1 MTIYD
6 FFTKRAL
13 YNIDI
18 LLDEIHLFKDENI
31 KRALLLTV
39 TSAIGQMSN
48 MVFVINRNGKRE
60 VGSWVIGFWLP
71 KEHFEINVWNCFIN
85 KAKKLL
91 KNLPSVHK
99 VYSNIEIY
107 NESCL
112 KKMKD
117 ISSDSVKLI
126 ITDPPHSNR
135 IPYLELSEIFNSV
148 LGCKSNFEDEIIVS
162 NANERDKNIHKYTND
177 MISFF
182 YETERILKTDGL
194 LVLFFNASNEKDWN
208 FIKKVYQN
216 KILYYLG
223 CAPMEYSAKS
233 VVQSNRKGALTKDYM
248 LLFSK
253 NNQVPE
259 AIKRVK
265 FFNDSLPSVL
275 AKKTTA

>member
-1 MTIYD
+1 
-6 FFTKRAL
+6 
-13 YNIDI
+13 
-18 LLDEIHLFKDENI
+18 
-31 KRALLLTV
+31 
-39 TSAIGQMSN
+39 MSN
-48 MVFVINRNGKRE
+48 MVFVINRNGRRE

-91 KNLPSVHK
+91 KNLPNEHK
-99 VYSNIEIY
+99 VYSNVEIY

-148 LGCKSNFEDEIIVS
+148 LGVKSDFEDEIIVS
-162 NANERDKNIHKYTND
+162 NANERDKNIDKYTDD
-177 MISFF
+177 MVSFF
-182 YETERILKTDGL
+182 YEVKRILKMDSF
-194 LVLFFNASNEKDWN
+194 LVMFYNASNKKDWS
-208 FIKKVYQN
+208 FIKKAQQD
-216 KILYYLG
+216 KILCYLG

-233 VVQSNRKGALTKDYM
+233 VAQANRKGALTKDYM
-248 LLFSK
+248 LFFSK
-253 NNQVPE
+253 KNQVPE

-265 FFNDSLPSVL
+265 FFNDTFTPFS
-275 AKKTTA
+275 

>member
-1 MTIYD
+1 M
-6 FFTKRAL
+6 
-13 YNIDI
+13 
-18 LLDEIHLFKDENI
+18 
-31 KRALLLTV
+31 LLTV

-107 NESCL
+107 NESCW

-148 LGCKSNFEDEIIVS
+148 LGYKSGFEDEIIVS

-182 YETERILKTDGL
+182 MK
-194 LVLFFNASNEKDWN
+194 
-208 FIKKVYQN
+208 QN
-216 KILYYLG
+216 
-223 CAPMEYSAKS
+223 
-233 VVQSNRKGALTKDYM
+233 V
-248 LLFSK
+248 F
-253 NNQVPE
+253 
-259 AIKRVK
+259 
-265 FFNDSLPSVL
+265 
-275 AKKTTA
+275 